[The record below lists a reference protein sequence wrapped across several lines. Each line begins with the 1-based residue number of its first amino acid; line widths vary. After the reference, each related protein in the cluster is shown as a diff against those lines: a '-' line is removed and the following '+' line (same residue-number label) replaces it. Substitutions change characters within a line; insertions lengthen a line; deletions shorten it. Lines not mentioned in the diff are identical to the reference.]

1 MRILITGGAGFLG
14 ASLANRLVEEGHTI
28 LALDDLTAGD
38 PRRLA
43 RDVLLTRGDVRDVP
57 KLWTLLQGVDCVYHL
72 AARVR
77 VPESIHYPSE
87 YNEVNVG
94 GTVALMQAMR
104 DTGVRRVVLTSS
116 GAIYGEQ
123 QHQPIHESQT
133 PHPNSPYGVSKIA
146 AEYYVATLGTLYDI
160 ETVSLRIFNTY
171 GPGQDLPPSYPP
183 VIPQVLR
190 QAQTGGSIVIF
201 GDGSQT
207 RDFVFVDDV
216 VEALYLAATVRSAN
230 RAVINIGSG
239 QEVSISELAR
249 QVVRA
254 TGKQASILY
263 NPTISGG
270 VSRLV
275 ADVRLARESLGWVP
289 RTSLEEGLRLTLA
302 RDPRFQTT

>member
-14 ASLANRLVEEGHTI
+14 SSLANRLVEEGHTV

-38 PRRLA
+38 PRRLSPE
-43 RDVLLTRGDVRDVP
+43 VLLTRGDVRDVP

-104 DTGVRRVVLTSS
+104 DTGVRRVVLASS
-116 GAIYGEQ
+116 GALYGEQ
-123 QHQPIHESQT
+123 EQQPISESQT
-133 PHPNSPYGVSKIA
+133 PRPNSPYGVSKIA
-146 AEYYVATLGTLYDI
+146 AEYYVSTLGRLYEI
-160 ETVSLRIFNTY
+160 ETSSLRIFNAY

-183 VIPQVLR
+183 VIPQILK

-201 GDGSQT
+201 GNGSQT

-216 VEALYLAATVRSAN
+216 VEALVSAATAHSAN
-230 RAVINIGSG
+230 RATINIGSG
-239 QEVSISELAR
+239 EEVSIRELAEH
-249 QVVRA
+249 VVRV
-254 TGKQASILY
+254 TEKQASVLH
-263 NPTISGG
+263 NQTIAGG
-270 VSRLV
+270 VSRSV
-275 ADVRLARESLGWVP
+275 ADVRLARDLLGWAP
-289 RTSLEEGLRLTLA
+289 CTSLEEGLRLTLA
-302 RDPRFQTT
+302 RDPRFQAS

>member
-14 ASLANRLVEEGHTI
+14 ASLANRLVDEGHTV

-43 RDVLLTRGDVRDVP
+43 AEVLLTRGDVRDVP

-104 DTGVRRVVLTSS
+104 DTGVHRVVLASS
-116 GAIYGEQ
+116 GALYGEQ
-123 QHQPIHESQT
+123 EHQPIHERQT

-183 VIPQVLR
+183 VIPQALR

-201 GDGSQT
+201 GNGSQT

-216 VEALYLAATVRSAN
+216 VEALVLAALVRSAN

-249 QVVRA
+249 HVVRA
-254 TGKQASILY
+254 TDKRASILY
-263 NPTISGG
+263 NPTVPEG

-275 ADVRLARESLGWVP
+275 ADVRLARELLGWVP
-289 RTSLEEGLRLTLA
+289 RTSLEEGLRLTLE
-302 RDPRFQTT
+302 RDHRFQSS